1 MNWNRR
7 MTDNKNEDG
16 SGDAYHFN
24 ITQQNVRDIG
34 EIKTDIAGLKIGMDG
49 LGKEQSA
56 GFANQS
62 QNLNRVIQQLSLLST
77 PKEDNWV
84 AIGSLIIG
92 VVVVFGSIF
101 GFLFYAQSNTTQE
114 ALLSMQRESDLRQ
127 ENLSR
132 HVFRMEDEMVDRNS
146 RQDDLNMEFI
156 QNK

>member
-49 LGKEQSA
+49 LGKE
-56 GFANQS
+56 
-62 QNLNRVIQQLSLLST
+62 QLSLLST

-156 QNK
+156 QKK